1 MIPSEAMPRTA
12 ILYVT
17 ERCNQACVF
26 CLEEDGLALRPDLPP
41 AQVTADLASL
51 RARGAEHL
59 TFMGGE
65 TFLRKDLPELLTEA
79 RRVGFTRVGVTT
91 NGTAL
96 AHPGFVLRMVEAGL
110 QFVEISVHADDA
122 ALAEVISGK
131 AFTWE
136 RQQRALSELEDVR
149 DRLHVIVNIVICRE
163 NRDRIVPI
171 LRELLDRHPRLRPMV
186 KLKFVSVIG
195 AEDRSDQVPLRY
207 DEVDLGPA
215 VALLRERGVDYWL
228 YNFPLCR
235 APGGVDVVARSHEAQ
250 AFVLDWTYHDY
261 DHRRRD
267 GYYDSG
273 HQLEGNV
280 WPAPPCDG
288 CSLAPLCPGI
298 EETYRRRHG
307 EGELQARHDD
317 PLQAV
322 TAILSAAG
330 VEASKAPD
338 VLTRLSKRPRP
349 SRFAA
354 EVAPRPGEAAV
365 LFGHPSFDETFV
377 FELRRADRQPAFAS
391 TSTLALSY
399 RRTGRDPGEEAAGR
413 DLLQGLE
420 QALRDADAAGEPVV
434 RAVKRLESV
443 AARTA
448 GWTCFDVRLG
458 PTPPDADRPLAIR
471 VPARR

>member
-1 MIPSEAMPRTA
+1 MPRTA

-96 AHPGFVLRMVEAGL
+96 AHPGFVVRMVEAGL
-110 QFVEISVHADDA
+110 EFVEISVHADEA
-122 ALAEVISGK
+122 ALAEAISGK

-136 RQQRALSELEDVR
+136 RQQRALTELEEVR
-149 DRLHVIVNIVICRE
+149 DRLLVVIVNVVICRE
-163 NRDRIVPI
+163 NHDRLVPI
-171 LRELLDRHPRLRPMV
+171 VRELLERHPRLRPLV

-195 AEDRSDQVPLRY
+195 AEDRRDAVPLRY
-207 DEVDLGPA
+207 DEVDLAP
-215 VALLRERGVDYWL
+215 VIALLRERGVAYWL

-235 APGGVDVVARSHEAQ
+235 APGGAEVVARCHESE

-288 CSLAPLCPGI
+288 CSMAPLCPGI

-307 EGELQARHDD
+307 EGEFRARHEASL
-317 PLQAV
+317 PAV
-322 TAILSAAG
+322 TAILTAAG
-330 VEASKAPD
+330 ADASKAED
-338 VLTRLSKRPRP
+338 VLVRLAKRPRP
-349 SRFAA
+349 ARFAA
-354 EVAPRPGEAAV
+354 EVLPKPGEAV
-365 LFGHPSFDETFV
+365 VVFGHPAFDETLA
-377 FELRRADRQPAFAS
+377 FELRRPDRQPAFAS
-391 TSTLALSY
+391 TPTLALSY
-399 RRTGRDPGEEAAGR
+399 RRTRRDPGSEAAGR
-413 DLLQGLE
+413 ELLERLE
-420 QALRDADAAGEPVV
+420 QALQEADAAGEPIV
-434 RAVKRLESV
+434 RAAKRLEDV
-443 AARTA
+443 AGGTA

-458 PTPPDADRPLAIR
+458 PVPPDADRPLAIR
-471 VPARR
+471 VPARH